1 MIRPPSINRREQLRS
16 EPDTIVVSLA
26 MTGDEAAFTELVVR
40 QSASIRNLFRRLSGK
55 RSLADDLAQMTFI
68 QAWRKIGQL
77 NSPEA
82 FGPWLHRI
90 AINIWLAETNRSDS
104 RTHKHPELVE
114 TLPDLSPTPDRS
126 LAGLDLEKALT
137 QLKPAERLCIA
148 LSYGEGYTQKEVS
161 DLIDMPIGTVKSHLL
176 RASEKLRTILKSDIQ
191 DD

>member
-1 MIRPPSINRREQLRS
+1 MIRPPSINLREQLQS

-26 MTGDEAAFTELVVR
+26 MTGDDAAFTELVVR

-68 QAWRKIGQL
+68 QAWRKIDQL
-77 NSPEA
+77 NSPGA

-90 AINIWLAETNRSDS
+90 AINIWLAEANRSDS

-137 QLKPAERLCIA
+137 QLKPAERLCIV

-176 RASEKLRTILKSDIQ
+176 RASKKLRTILKSDIQ